1 MVKKIDQSEFEG
13 FEYINP
19 LLMSAE
25 ECVWGMWQLYRRVHT
40 HTCIHTHSH
49 SCTCYVVSQCP
60 RAAWLW
66 DSLMTSTRSGAAHAQ
81 QNAYLPKPVWHSAIY
96 NHLPLSLPSFLI
108 IFISCKS
115 ALISIL
121 SSGASLSIAVKAA
134 KFFQGF
140 CTQVTP
146 RHTNWTSSG
155 SNWQGVFHTRFICV
169 YRQICYWDTC

>member
-25 ECVWGMWQLYRRVHT
+25 ECVWGMWQLYRRAHT

-49 SCTCYVVSQCP
+49 SCTCYMVSRCP

-121 SSGASLSIAVKAA
+121 SSGGLFIDSRQGCKVLPRFLHTGGTQTHKPN
-134 KFFQGF
+134 FFWFQPAG
-140 CTQVTP
+140 
-146 RHTNWTSSG
+146 
-155 SNWQGVFHTRFICV
+155 CV
-169 YRQICYWDTC
+169 PHAFYLCI